1 MQDAMA
7 KSSSSSSSSPSPSE
21 KAMPKIQ
28 KGKFLNAM
36 MKKAKAKK
44 AEKAT
49 KKTVTRRYIDGI
61 WYDRAKDEY
70 WFPMERDWRIY
81 RYAGG
86 IWKWEKAWYSTL

>member
-1 MQDAMA
+1 MA
-7 KSSSSSSSSPSPSE
+7 KTEKTMPKKDKDK
-21 KAMPKIQ
+21 KAMTKKIQ
-28 KGKFLNAM
+28 KGKFLKAM
-36 MKKAKAKK
+36 TKKAKAKK

-86 IWKWEKAWYSTL
+86 IWKWKKAWYSTL